1 MKKLYFGDNLTIMR
15 EMEDGFVDLIATDPP
30 FNSGRDYNA
39 FFTESKAQ
47 SKAFTDIWQW
57 DTGAQDARTDIAQR
71 AKANDTYKALDNCL
85 KGYDLVLQNAVSGN
99 KGAMRAYLAFMGPR
113 LAEMHRLLRDT
124 GSIYLHC
131 DPTASHYLKGIMDA
145 IWDQSN
151 RKKNEY
157 FRNEIVWCYRGAG
170 YPKKDFGRRH
180 DIILRYS
187 KGAEHVFN
195 LDDVREEYAEATK
208 ERFKHYIGNKRKSGD
223 FGVQQLNP
231 LGKHPDDWWQIQPVA
246 PSSKERLGYPTQK
259 PLALYERMIK
269 ASSNEGALVMDPFC
283 GCGTTIDAAHTLNRR
298 WIGIDLTVIS
308 LDPIGY
314 RLFDRHGLLPHTDYE
329 IDGYPTNMQ
338 EVYKLVRDEK
348 KYHDFSNWAVTRV
361 GLKPTANVG
370 DGGKDGVGH
379 FMLWEPDT
387 DTETQRRIIAEVK
400 TGKPTTTQVRAF
412 RDVINSQNAVAGIFI
427 TLEPVTAGMRQLAA
441 DMGTFEHAESGN
453 SYPRLQFWQIDDAYF
468 QNPETLKEIL
478 RLPREW
484 IRPRKKSER
493 HAPEIQLPLLESL
506 EPNTSIKT

>member
-1 MKKLYFGDNLTIMR
+1 M
-15 EMEDGFVDLIATDPP
+15 
-30 FNSGRDYNA
+30 
-39 FFTESKAQ
+39 
-47 SKAFTDIWQW
+47 
-57 DTGAQDARTDIAQR
+57 
-71 AKANDTYKALDNCL
+71 
-85 KGYDLVLQNAVSGN
+85 LQNAVSGN

-131 DPTASHYLKGIMDA
+131 DPTASHYLKGVMDA
-145 IWDQSN
+145 IWDQNN
-151 RKKNEY
+151 RKKNEH
-157 FRNEIVWCYRGAG
+157 FRNEIVWHYRRWTAG
-170 YPKKDFGRRH
+170 NKDFQRMH
-180 DIILRYS
+180 DIILRY
-187 KGAEHVFN
+187 
-195 LDDVREEYAEATK
+195 T
-208 ERFKHYIGNKRKSGD
+208 KSGNFKFNVQFEPYGD
-223 FGVQQLNP
+223 WIKKDYSHVDENGKRWRWHTVKGKRYKVYLEDEDKGVKLN
-231 LGKHPDDWWQIQPVA
+231 DVWQIPYLGSTA
-246 PSSKERLGYPTQK
+246 KERLGYPTQK
-259 PLALYERMIK
+259 PIALYERIIK
-269 ASSNEGALVMDPFC
+269 ASSKEGALVMDPFC
-283 GCGTTIDAAHTLNRR
+283 GCGTTIDAAHTLKRF

-400 TGKPTTTQVRAF
+400 TGKPTITQVRAF

-453 SYPRLQFWQIDDAYF
+453 RYPRLQFWQIDDAYF
-468 QNPETLKEIL
+468 DDPDTLKHII
-478 RLPREW
+478 RLPRQW
-484 IRPRKKSER
+484 IQPRKKSER
-493 HAPEIQLPLLESL
+493 HSSRCRRYL
-506 EPNTSIKT
+506 

>member
-1 MKKLYFGDNLTIMR
+1 MNKLYFGDNLTIMR

-30 FNSGRDYNA
+30 FNSGRNYNA

-57 DTGAQDARTDIAQR
+57 DTVAQDARTDITQR
-71 AKANDTYKALDNCL
+71 AKASDTYKALDNCL

-131 DPTASHYLKGIMDA
+131 DPTASHYLKGVMDA

-151 RKKNEY
+151 RKKNEH
-157 FRNEIVWCYRGAG
+157 FRNEIVWCYRGGGVSKSDFA
-170 YPKKDFGRRH
+170 KKH
-180 DIILRYS
+180 DIIFRYS
-187 KGAEHVFN
+187 KGKQITFN
-195 LDDVREEYAEATK
+195 VDSVRIPYSESVMESSDSRYD
-208 ERFKHYIGNKRKSGD
+208 KSYRGEKVYS
-223 FGVQQLNP
+223 GYKPNE
-231 LGKHPDDWWQIQPVA
+231 LGKHPEDWWPIQPLM
-246 PSSKERLGYPTQK
+246 PSDKKERLGYPTQK
-259 PLALYERMIK
+259 PRALYERMIK
-269 ASSNEGALVMDPFC
+269 ASSNPGNLVMDPFC
-283 GCGTTIDAAHTLNRR
+283 GCGTTIDAAHTLKRF

-387 DTETQRRIIAEVK
+387 ETETQRRIIAEVK

-427 TLEPVTAGMRQLAA
+427 TLEPVTAGMRQLAE

-453 SYPRLQFWQIDDAYF
+453 RYPRLQFWQIDDAYF
-468 QNPETLKEIL
+468 DNPDTLKHII
-478 RLPREW
+478 RLPRQW
-484 IRPRKKSER
+484 IHPRKKSER
-493 HAPEIQLPLLESL
+493 HSTVQQMQLL
-506 EPNTSIKT
+506 TDG